1 MTSSSNYR
9 DTGGQTVTVTKT
21 SIEHATPLP
30 TKATALAMLS
40 APLLLVAAELTS
52 PINDSTD
59 SSAQRVADIL
69 DHSGRYTLTVL
80 CLLAGMLLLI
90 PALLGLRRSV
100 PGLDR
105 RPFGPTLA
113 AAGFMLFA
121 VASGALGIGPSAWA
135 TLDEAH
141 RASLVQAFHAMDQG
155 KGAMP
160 IVQWGPILAL
170 LGLIVV
176 AVSLW
181 RHSSYP
187 RWASV
192 ALALGWAVFLFA
204 PTHAGRT
211 AGALVLLAGFM
222 PLIAR
227 QAIGRRPVAEKGWRC
242 GYSRWRRRM
251 TVARIGLR
259 AG

>member
-1 MTSSSNYR
+1 MTSNSNNR
-9 DTGGQTVTVTKT
+9 EARSQTVTVTKAG
-21 SIEHATPLP
+21 SEHATPP
-30 TKATALAMLS
+30 TTKATALAMLS

-52 PINDSTD
+52 PISDATD
-59 SSAQRVADIL
+59 SSAQRVAAIL

-80 CLLAGMLLLI
+80 CLLAGMLLLV
-90 PALLGLRRSV
+90 PAVLGLRRSV

-105 RPFGPTLA
+105 RPFGSTLA

-121 VASGALGIGPSAWA
+121 VASGALGVGPSAWA
-135 TLDEAH
+135 TLDDSH
-141 RASLVQAFHAMDQG
+141 RASLVQAFDAMDQG

-181 RHSSYP
+181 RQSSYP

-204 PTHAGRT
+204 PAHAARA
-211 AGALVLLAGFM
+211 AGALVLLVGFI
-222 PLIAR
+222 PVIAR
-227 QAIGRRPVAEKGWRC
+227 QVRGRRAAAERGWPAVAADGVAE
-242 GYSRWRRRM
+242 
-251 TVARIGLR
+251 
-259 AG
+259 

>member
-1 MTSSSNYR
+1 MTSISNNR
-9 DTGGQTVTVTKT
+9 ETDGQTVTVTKAG
-21 SIEHATPLP
+21 IEHATPLT

-52 PINDSTD
+52 PINDATD

-69 DHSGRYTLTVL
+69 DNSGRYTLTVL
-80 CLLAGMLLLI
+80 CLLAGMLVLV
-90 PALLGLRRSV
+90 PAVLGLRRAV
-100 PGLDR
+100 AGLDR
-105 RPFGPTLA
+105 RPFGSTLA

-121 VASGALGIGPSAWA
+121 VASGALGVGPSAWA
-135 TLDEAH
+135 TLDDTH

-204 PTHAGRT
+204 PAHAVRA

-222 PLIAR
+222 PVIAR
-227 QAIGRRPVAEKGWRC
+227 DAVGRRPVADRDWSAFAADG
-242 GYSRWRRRM
+242 
-251 TVARIGLR
+251 VAGTPVRG
-259 AG
+259 

>member
-1 MTSSSNYR
+1 MRARTSAVPKDR
-9 DTGGQTVTVTKT
+9 TDRETGIQTVAVTKAD
-21 SIEHATPLP
+21 IEHATPP
-30 TKATALAMLS
+30 TTKATALAMLS

-69 DHSGRYTLTVL
+69 DHSGRYTVTVL
-80 CLLAGMLLLI
+80 CLLAGILLLV
-90 PALLGLRRSV
+90 PAVFGLRRTV
-100 PGLDR
+100 RRLDR
-105 RPFGPTLA
+105 RPFGSTLA

-121 VASGALGIGPSAWA
+121 VASGPLSVGPSAWA
-135 TLDEAH
+135 TLDDAH
-141 RASLVQAFHAMDQG
+141 RLSLVQAFDAMDQG

-204 PTHAGRT
+204 PVHAVRA

-222 PLIAR
+222 PVIA
-227 QAIGRRPVAEKGWRC
+227 QAGGRRAAAERGWPPVAADG
-242 GYSRWRRRM
+242 
-251 TVARIGLR
+251 VAE
-259 AG
+259 